1 MSVPD
6 VGQAERAG
14 QHRNKTAAASRESV
28 RTPATDAR
36 PSGALYA
43 LDGYHGHDEGGMSR
57 SERIGF
63 WMYVAMASSCAAV
76 VIAAALSAIV
86 S

>member
-6 VGQAERAG
+6 VGRAQRAG
-14 QHRNKTAAASRESV
+14 QNRMRTGAASRESV
-28 RTPATDAR
+28 QTPATDAR
-36 PSGALYA
+36 PSGALDA
-43 LDGYHGHDEGGMSR
+43 VDGYHGHDEREMTR

-63 WMYVAMASSCAAV
+63 WMYVAMASFCAAV
-76 VIAAALSAIV
+76 VIAAALSALV